1 MDHIA
6 HIRIES
12 NENNEVRVEEKVTE
26 HSKKVAVLA
35 DIYSSPF
42 RMASAAHISALL
54 HDVGKLNYDF
64 DGYIKH
70 ENGIKRGEIDHSYAG
85 AKFLLELVSN
95 DDDKYKKEVARLIA
109 RIIISHHGLN
119 DWYTRN
125 NDDYFD
131 YRCSKNERYDEIKS
145 NISELIYDSKLD
157 ELLNKAAD
165 EYRRIFEKMKEICC
179 AKDRKQYFTT
189 LAFYHGLLERL
200 TESCLIDAD
209 RTATAEF
216 MDGTEIIESS
226 EDEILRNWLDMKQR
240 MDNKLSKFSESD
252 SLISKLR
259 MNISDRCCAFAK
271 NDVGIAQLIV
281 PTGGGKTLSAL
292 RFAIEYAVEHKKERI
307 FYISPFMSILE
318 QNGDVIREIA
328 GDDNYLEH
336 HSDMYSKIIDN
347 KHKNNDEVAD
357 ELEDYELRCR
367 HWDKQV
373 ICTTMVQF
381 FDTLFSS
388 RTEALRRMH
397 RFTDS
402 IIIIDEVQT
411 VPVKCVYM
419 FNLAM
424 NYMSRFMDCS
434 IVLCTATQPT
444 LEQCKYPV
452 ILDENS
458 SMTGDYKQDFVDFAR
473 TKITP
478 LLDNKGGYSYGEA
491 AAVCMDKYRE
501 NGNILFVVN
510 TKDAATK
517 IYSEVS
523 NLNKEESVPAKIV
536 HLSTN
541 MCPAHRRNAI
551 EDIRNMLDKNQ
562 PVICITTQL
571 IEAGVDI
578 SFKCVIRSHAG
589 MENVA
594 QAAGRCNR
602 NGEKECGDVY
612 IIELKEENVSG
623 LGELTEARRQTVN
636 TIIDIMR
643 KKSDDYLSVDAMNY
657 YFSHFYDE
665 CTDKNGKDIM
675 KYQLDNPEDDILNL
689 LSLNSVFRKSGKFC
703 RDGQAFKTAG
713 DNFRMID
720 NNTIDIIVPY
730 NEDARSI
737 IEALNGET
745 TIVQVLELQRK
756 AQQYIVSV
764 YDYTFKKLSEND
776 ALIKRKR
783 RDDDNVCIYALKKE
797 FYNNA
802 TGLSTEG
809 EPQEA
814 MFV

>member
-1 MDHIA
+1 
-6 HIRIES
+6 
-12 NENNEVRVEEKVTE
+12 
-26 HSKKVAVLA
+26 
-35 DIYSSPF
+35 
-42 RMASAAHISALL
+42 
-54 HDVGKLNYDF
+54 
-64 DGYIKH
+64 
-70 ENGIKRGEIDHSYAG
+70 
-85 AKFLLELVSN
+85 
-95 DDDKYKKEVARLIA
+95 
-109 RIIISHHGLN
+109 
-119 DWYTRN
+119 
-125 NDDYFD
+125 
-131 YRCSKNERYDEIKS
+131 
-145 NISELIYDSKLD
+145 
-157 ELLNKAAD
+157 
-165 EYRRIFEKMKEICC
+165 
-179 AKDRKQYFTT
+179 
-189 LAFYHGLLERL
+189 
-200 TESCLIDAD
+200 
-209 RTATAEF
+209 
-216 MDGTEIIESS
+216 
-226 EDEILRNWLDMKQR
+226 MKQR
-240 MDNKLSKFSESD
+240 LDNKLNKFSGSD

-336 HSDMYSKIIDN
+336 HSDMYCKIIDN
-347 KHKNNDEVAD
+347 KHKSNDEVAD
-357 ELEDYELRCR
+357 ELEEYELRCR
-367 HWDKQV
+367 YWDKQV

-397 RFTDS
+397 RFS
-402 IIIIDEVQT
+402 NSVIIIDEVQS
-411 VPVKCVYM
+411 VPVECVYM

-458 SMTGDYKQDFVDFAR
+458 SMTGDYKQDFVDFKR
-473 TKITP
+473 TKIIP
-478 LLDNKGGYSYGEA
+478 LLNNKGGYSYCEA

-501 NGNILFVVN
+501 NGNVLFVVN

-523 NLNKEESVPAKIV
+523 NLNKEESIPAKIV

-636 TIIDIMR
+636 TIIDIMSKR
-643 KKSDDYLSVDAMNY
+643 SDDYLSVDAMNY

-665 CTDKNGKDIM
+665 CTDKNGKDIL

-689 LSLNSVFRKSGKFC
+689 LSLNSIFRKSGKFC

-730 NEDARSI
+730 NEEARRI

-745 TIVQVLELQRK
+745 TISQALELQRK

-776 ALIKRKR
+776 ALIKRKGR
-783 RDDDNVCIYALKKE
+783 DDNVCIYALKEE

-809 EPQEA
+809 KPQEA

>member
-6 HIRIES
+6 HIKNTGGLDNES
-12 NENNEVRVEEKVTE
+12 VTE
-26 HSKKVAVLA
+26 ETVSEHCKKTALLA
-35 DIYSSPF
+35 RSYSAPF
-42 RMASAAHISALL
+42 NMESTVFVSALL
-54 HDVGKLNYDF
+54 HDMGKLNNDF
-64 DGYIKH
+64 DGYIKQ

-95 DDDKYKKEVARLIA
+95 DDDKYKKEVIRLIA

-145 NISELIYDSKLD
+145 NISELISDSKLD

-216 MDGTEIIESS
+216 MEGIEITEPS
-226 EDEILRNWLDMKQR
+226 EDEIQRNWLDMKQR
-240 MDNKLSKFSESD
+240 LDNKLSKFSGSD

-357 ELEDYELRCR
+357 ELEEYELRCR

-402 IIIIDEVQT
+402 VIIIDEVQSI
-411 VPVKCVYM
+411 PIRCVYL

-424 NYMSRFMDCS
+424 NFLSEFMGCT
-434 IVLCTATQPT
+434 IVLCSATQPT
-444 LEQCKYPV
+444 FEQCKYP
-452 ILDENS
+452 IMLDKDS
-458 SMTGDYKQDFVDFAR
+458 SMTGDYTKDFEDFKR
-473 TKITP
+473 TEVVS
-478 LLDNKGGYSYGEA
+478 LLNNQGNTYEEA
-491 AAVCMDKYRE
+491 AVICMDKYRE
-501 NGNILFVVN
+501 NGNLLFVVN
-510 TKDAATK
+510 TKTAAAEIFRNVTQ
-517 IYSEVS
+517 
-523 NLNKEESVPAKIV
+523 LNDEEEIKAKVV

-541 MCPAHRRNAI
+541 MCPAHRRKAI
-551 EDIRNMLDKNQ
+551 DDIRRMLDNNER
-562 PVICITTQL
+562 VICITTQL

-578 SFKCVIRSHAG
+578 SFKCVIRSSAG
-589 MENVA
+589 LDNIA

-602 NGEKECGDVY
+602 EGKLNHVGKLGQVFVFNLENTLLRGLMGKGAAALREILSVSDGSDLFSPECMAQYFSLFYSNCNTFDKANIKGLLYKGFAEMHFMFATAAEKFRLIDDKDSVSILVGYGDGATLLE
-612 IIELKEENVSG
+612 ELKRIGPEFWLLRKLQQYSVSIRKWDFEQLCKQG
-623 LGELTEARRQTVN
+623 TVGVYAG
-636 TIIDIMR
+636 IFILEDGR
-643 KKSDDYLSVDAMNY
+643 C
-657 YFSHFYDE
+657 YDE
-665 CTDKNGKDIM
+665 RAGLV
-675 KYQLDNPEDDILNL
+675 LDGAWVEEL
-689 LSLNSVFRKSGKFC
+689 LL
-703 RDGQAFKTAG
+703 
-713 DNFRMID
+713 M
-720 NNTIDIIVPY
+720 
-730 NEDARSI
+730 
-737 IEALNGET
+737 
-745 TIVQVLELQRK
+745 
-756 AQQYIVSV
+756 
-764 YDYTFKKLSEND
+764 
-776 ALIKRKR
+776 
-783 RDDDNVCIYALKKE
+783 
-797 FYNNA
+797 
-802 TGLSTEG
+802 
-809 EPQEA
+809 
-814 MFV
+814 

>member
-1 MDHIA
+1 
-6 HIRIES
+6 
-12 NENNEVRVEEKVTE
+12 
-26 HSKKVAVLA
+26 
-35 DIYSSPF
+35 
-42 RMASAAHISALL
+42 
-54 HDVGKLNYDF
+54 
-64 DGYIKH
+64 
-70 ENGIKRGEIDHSYAG
+70 
-85 AKFLLELVSN
+85 
-95 DDDKYKKEVARLIA
+95 
-109 RIIISHHGLN
+109 
-119 DWYTRN
+119 
-125 NDDYFD
+125 
-131 YRCSKNERYDEIKS
+131 
-145 NISELIYDSKLD
+145 
-157 ELLNKAAD
+157 
-165 EYRRIFEKMKEICC
+165 
-179 AKDRKQYFTT
+179 
-189 LAFYHGLLERL
+189 
-200 TESCLIDAD
+200 
-209 RTATAEF
+209 
-216 MDGTEIIESS
+216 
-226 EDEILRNWLDMKQR
+226 
-240 MDNKLSKFSESD
+240 
-252 SLISKLR
+252 
-259 MNISDRCCAFAK
+259 
-271 NDVGIAQLIV
+271 
-281 PTGGGKTLSAL
+281 
-292 RFAIEYAVEHKKERI
+292 
-307 FYISPFMSILE
+307 
-318 QNGDVIREIA
+318 
-328 GDDNYLEH
+328 
-336 HSDMYSKIIDN
+336 
-347 KHKNNDEVAD
+347 
-357 ELEDYELRCR
+357 
-367 HWDKQV
+367 
-373 ICTTMVQF
+373 
-381 FDTLFSS
+381 
-388 RTEALRRMH
+388 
-397 RFTDS
+397 
-402 IIIIDEVQT
+402 
-411 VPVKCVYM
+411 
-419 FNLAM
+419 
-424 NYMSRFMDCS
+424 
-434 IVLCTATQPT
+434 
-444 LEQCKYPV
+444 
-452 ILDENS
+452 
-458 SMTGDYKQDFVDFAR
+458 
-473 TKITP
+473 
-478 LLDNKGGYSYGEA
+478 
-491 AAVCMDKYRE
+491 MDKYRE

-523 NLNKEESVPAKIV
+523 NLNKGESVPAKIV

-602 NGEKECGDVY
+602 NSEKECGDVY

-643 KKSDDYLSVDAMNY
+643 KRSDDYLSVDAMNY

>member
-6 HIRIES
+6 HIKNTGGLDNES
-12 NENNEVRVEEKVTE
+12 VSEETVSE
-26 HSKKVAVLA
+26 HCKKTALLA
-35 DIYSSPF
+35 RSYSAPF
-42 RMASAAHISALL
+42 NMESTVFVSALL
-54 HDVGKLNYDF
+54 HDLGKLNYDF

-145 NISELIYDSKLD
+145 NISELTSDSELD

-165 EYRRIFEKMKEICC
+165 EYRRFFEKMKEICC

-216 MDGTEIIESS
+216 MEGIKITEPS
-226 EDEILRNWLDMKQR
+226 ENEIQRNWLDMKQR
-240 MDNKLSKFSESD
+240 LDNKLSKFSGSD

-271 NDVGIAQLIV
+271 NDVGIVQLIV

-347 KHKNNDEVAD
+347 KHKSKEEVAD

-402 IIIIDEVQT
+402 VIIIDEVQSI
-411 VPVKCVYM
+411 PIRCIYL

-424 NYMSRFMDCS
+424 NFLSEFMGCT
-434 IVLCTATQPT
+434 IVLCSATQPT
-444 LEQCKYPV
+444 FEQCKYP
-452 ILDENS
+452 IMLDKDS
-458 SMTGDYKQDFVDFAR
+458 SMTGDYTKDFEDFKR
-473 TKITP
+473 TEVVS
-478 LLDNKGGYSYGEA
+478 LLNNQGNTYEEA
-491 AAVCMDKYRE
+491 AVICMDKYRE
-501 NGNILFVVN
+501 NGNLLFVVN
-510 TKDAATK
+510 TKTAAAEIFRKPTIIWVIDECRVMNKVSMERKGIRPIKYGGGNDLSYYTYLKDVEYRVRAHFEWNDNRPELEKDRNENKHHNIAKRMIQRGGRRDIFLGTRECMGYVEPCSYDEGVSYYQGTEIPYGFMYHGITYADEAEREEDKGKLTVRFWRPVMKDGVIKFDHPNDIPESQKRHIRDMK
-517 IYSEVS
+517 IKPFDKDLDNFSG
-523 NLNKEESVPAKIV
+523 LEEFDFI
-536 HLSTN
+536 
-541 MCPAHRRNAI
+541 
-551 EDIRNMLDKNQ
+551 
-562 PVICITTQL
+562 
-571 IEAGVDI
+571 G
-578 SFKCVIRSHAG
+578 G
-589 MENVA
+589 
-594 QAAGRCNR
+594 
-602 NGEKECGDVY
+602 GDD
-612 IIELKEENVSG
+612 IEL
-623 LGELTEARRQTVN
+623 
-636 TIIDIMR
+636 D
-643 KKSDDYLSVDAMNY
+643 
-657 YFSHFYDE
+657 
-665 CTDKNGKDIM
+665 
-675 KYQLDNPEDDILNL
+675 
-689 LSLNSVFRKSGKFC
+689 
-703 RDGQAFKTAG
+703 
-713 DNFRMID
+713 
-720 NNTIDIIVPY
+720 
-730 NEDARSI
+730 
-737 IEALNGET
+737 
-745 TIVQVLELQRK
+745 
-756 AQQYIVSV
+756 
-764 YDYTFKKLSEND
+764 
-776 ALIKRKR
+776 
-783 RDDDNVCIYALKKE
+783 
-797 FYNNA
+797 
-802 TGLSTEG
+802 
-809 EPQEA
+809 
-814 MFV
+814 

>member
-6 HIRIES
+6 HIKNTGGLDNES
-12 NENNEVRVEEKVTE
+12 VTE
-26 HSKKVAVLA
+26 ETVSEHCKKTALLA
-35 DIYSSPF
+35 RSYSAPF
-42 RMASAAHISALL
+42 NMESTVFVSALL
-54 HDVGKLNYDF
+54 HDSGKLNNDF

-70 ENGIKRGEIDHSYAG
+70 ANGIKRGEIDHSYAG

-145 NISELIYDSKLD
+145 NISELTSDSELD

-165 EYRRIFEKMKEICC
+165 EYRRFFEKMKEICC

-216 MDGTEIIESS
+216 MEGIEITAPS
-226 EDEILRNWLDMKQR
+226 EDEIRRNWLDMKQR
-240 MDNKLSKFSESD
+240 LDNKLSKFSGSD

-347 KHKNNDEVAD
+347 KHKNNDEVTG
-357 ELEDYELRCR
+357 ELEEYELRCR

-402 IIIIDEVQT
+402 VIIIDEVQSI
-411 VPVKCVYM
+411 PIRCVYL
-419 FNLAM
+419 FNLVM
-424 NYMSRFMDCS
+424 NFLSEFMGCT
-434 IVLCTATQPT
+434 IVLCSATQPT
-444 LEQCKYPV
+444 FEQCKYP
-452 ILDENS
+452 IMLDKDS
-458 SMTGDYKQDFVDFAR
+458 SMTGDY
-473 TKITP
+473 
-478 LLDNKGGYSYGEA
+478 
-491 AAVCMDKYRE
+491 
-501 NGNILFVVN
+501 
-510 TKDAATK
+510 TKDFEDFKRT
-517 IYSEVS
+517 EVVS
-523 NLNKEESVPAKIV
+523 LLN
-536 HLSTN
+536 
-541 MCPAHRRNAI
+541 
-551 EDIRNMLDKNQ
+551 NQ
-562 PVICITTQL
+562 
-571 IEAGVDI
+571 G
-578 SFKCVIRSHAG
+578 
-589 MENVA
+589 
-594 QAAGRCNR
+594 
-602 NGEKECGDVY
+602 
-612 IIELKEENVSG
+612 
-623 LGELTEARRQTVN
+623 N
-636 TIIDIMR
+636 T
-643 KKSDDYLSVDAMNY
+643 Y
-657 YFSHFYDE
+657 E
-665 CTDKNGKDIM
+665 
-675 KYQLDNPEDDILNL
+675 
-689 LSLNSVFRKSGKFC
+689 
-703 RDGQAFKTAG
+703 
-713 DNFRMID
+713 
-720 NNTIDIIVPY
+720 
-730 NEDARSI
+730 
-737 IEALNGET
+737 
-745 TIVQVLELQRK
+745 
-756 AQQYIVSV
+756 
-764 YDYTFKKLSEND
+764 
-776 ALIKRKR
+776 
-783 RDDDNVCIYALKKE
+783 
-797 FYNNA
+797 
-802 TGLSTEG
+802 
-809 EPQEA
+809 
-814 MFV
+814 

>member
-1 MDHIA
+1 MDHIS
-6 HIRIES
+6 HVKNTGGLDNES
-12 NENNEVRVEEKVTE
+12 VTE
-26 HSKKVAVLA
+26 ETVSEHCNKTALLA
-35 DIYSSPF
+35 RSYSALFNMESTVF
-42 RMASAAHISALL
+42 VSALL
-54 HDVGKLNYDF
+54 HDLGKLNYDF

-145 NISELIYDSKLD
+145 NISELISDSELD

-165 EYRRIFEKMKEICC
+165 EYRRFFEKMKEICC

-216 MDGTEIIESS
+216 MEGIEITEPS
-226 EDEILRNWLDMKQR
+226 EDEIQRNWLDMKQR
-240 MDNKLSKFSESD
+240 LDNKLSKFSGSD

-347 KHKNNDEVAD
+347 KHKNNDEVAG

-402 IIIIDEVQT
+402 IIIIDEVQSI
-411 VPVKCVYM
+411 PIRCVYL

-424 NYMSRFMDCS
+424 NFLSEFMGCT
-434 IVLCTATQPT
+434 IVLCSATQPT
-444 LEQCKYPV
+444 FEQCKYS
-452 ILDENS
+452 IMLDKDS
-458 SMTGDYKQDFVDFAR
+458 SMTGDYTKDFEDFKR
-473 TKITP
+473 TEVVS
-478 LLDNKGGYSYGEA
+478 LLNNQGNTYEEA
-491 AAVCMDKYRE
+491 AVICMDKYRE
-501 NGNILFVVN
+501 NGNLLFVVN
-510 TKDAATK
+510 TKTAAAEIFRNVTQ
-517 IYSEVS
+517 
-523 NLNKEESVPAKIV
+523 LNDEEEIKAKVV

-541 MCPAHRRNAI
+541 MCPAHRRKAI
-551 EDIRNMLDKNQ
+551 DDIRRMLDNNER
-562 PVICITTQL
+562 VICIATQL

-578 SFKCVIRSHAG
+578 SFKCVIRSSAG
-589 MENVA
+589 LDNIA

-602 NGEKECGDVY
+602 NGEDDRRNVY
-612 IIELKEENVSG
+612 IIKLKDEYIEKLGKLKEAQRQCGLILEWNDEEKILEYSPDGVEAELLKSEIG
-623 LGELTEARRQTVN
+623 REANEYIVDNNIIINFDYSQFSLFDEELCLGEVISSKDIAIYPNNCKSVSALAK
-636 TIIDIMR
+636 TIIHEVEHLKIN
-643 KKSDDYLSVDAMNY
+643 SDYNTQKEEVRCKLAEIK
-657 YFSHFYDE
+657 H
-665 CTDKNGKDIM
+665 TKN
-675 KYQLDNPEDDILNL
+675 N
-689 LSLNSVFRKSGKFC
+689 
-703 RDGQAFKTAG
+703 
-713 DNFRMID
+713 
-720 NNTIDIIVPY
+720 
-730 NEDARSI
+730 
-737 IEALNGET
+737 
-745 TIVQVLELQRK
+745 
-756 AQQYIVSV
+756 
-764 YDYTFKKLSEND
+764 YDYSDIRRTITEVKKING
-776 ALIKRKR
+776 
-783 RDDDNVCIYALKKE
+783 
-797 FYNNA
+797 YN
-802 TGLSTEG
+802 GMSWR
-809 EPQEA
+809 
-814 MFV
+814 